1 MGTMSDDLLARWR
14 DGDFDA
20 FVRLVQPVIPEL
32 RVYAFT
38 HGPRGEGAQDG
49 DDVAQDALVEAFE
62 SSASYDPA
70 RGDVRGWLFGF
81 LRTRVRRAW
90 QDASRGRER
99 LRRLQEETV
108 QREMER
114 NPASVSEPLDAL
126 HNCLEKL
133 PEKASQLI
141 TATYCDNVA
150 AARLADRYGGSESA
164 VYVALHRLRRAL
176 KDCVEKRLQGEPA

>member
-1 MGTMSDDLLARWR
+1 MSDDLLARWR
-14 DGDFDA
+14 DGDFEA
-20 FVRLVQPVIPEL
+20 FVRLVEPVIPEL

-38 HGPRGEGAQDG
+38 HGPRGEGTQDG
-49 DDVAQDALVEAFE
+49 DDVAQDALIEAFE
-62 SSASYDPA
+62 SAPSFDPA
-70 RGDVRGWLFGF
+70 RGDVRGWLFGI

-108 QREMER
+108 QRGLEAPP
-114 NPASVSEPLDAL
+114 PAASEPLAAL
-126 HNCLEKL
+126 SNCLEKL

-141 TATYCDNVA
+141 TATYCENVA

-164 VYVALHRLRRAL
+164 VYVALHRLRKAL
-176 KDCVEKRLQGEPA
+176 RDCIERRLQGEPA